1 VSPLVREGWQAKLG
15 GIVSPSRIFFQ
26 TSTYQGDIAMTE
38 TNATV
43 CQNHSDNPATEAAP
57 SLTFTP
63 RVDIFETDTAY
74 FVYADLPGALPHDID
89 LRYEQGE
96 LFLRGKVAPRTG
108 NGRTVFAEYEVGD
121 FSRVF
126 QVHESIDSAG
136 IDAAFKNGVL
146 TVRLPKAEAAKPKQV
161 PINVKA

>member
-1 VSPLVREGWQAKLG
+1 
-15 GIVSPSRIFFQ
+15 
-26 TSTYQGDIAMTE
+26 MTE

-43 CQNHSDNPATEAAP
+43 CENHCGSPATEGVP

-63 RVDIFETDTAY
+63 RVDIFETDAAY
-74 FVYADLPGALPHDID
+74 FVYADLPGVLPQDID

-96 LFLRGKVAPRTG
+96 LFLQGKVAPKPTKDQA
-108 NGRTVFAEYEVGD
+108 VFNEYAVGD

-126 QVHESIDSAG
+126 QVHETIDSAA

-146 TVRLPKAEAAKPKQV
+146 TVRLPKVEAAKPKQV
-161 PINVKA
+161 PINVMA

>member
-1 VSPLVREGWQAKLG
+1 MA
-15 GIVSPSRIFFQ
+15 
-26 TSTYQGDIAMTE
+26 E

-43 CQNHSDNPATEAAP
+43 CRNHAEDTVAEQAAN
-57 SLTFTP
+57 LTFTP
-63 RVDIFETDTAY
+63 RVDIFETDAAY
-74 FVYADLPGALPHDID
+74 LVYADLPGALPQDID

-96 LFLRGKVAPRTG
+96 LFLRGKVAPRPEH
-108 NGRTVFAEYEVGD
+108 GRAVFAEYAVGD